1 MVLELKDISK
11 KIERNQ
17 VLENFSYTFNPGEI
31 YMIGGNNGAGKTTLL
46 RCMSSLELP
55 DTGNIIYNTIL
66 IHDKKNI
73 LEYRKHVSL
82 LLETSKSLI
91 SNLTILQNVKF
102 FLGINNIVFKEVEEE
117 LFKMLFEFELVP
129 YADKTINRLSKGMK
143 QKVALIIALLKK
155 RDIVLMDEPYDGLD
169 MKAIGY
175 LQELLEE
182 ISKEKIVVIA
192 SPNEMWINKAK
203 KVVL

>member
-1 MVLELKDISK
+1 MWS
-11 KIERNQ
+11 
-17 VLENFSYTFNPGEI
+17 
-31 YMIGGNNGAGKTTLL
+31 
-46 RCMSSLELP
+46 
-55 DTGNIIYNTIL
+55 
-66 IHDKKNI
+66 
-73 LEYRKHVSL
+73 
-82 LLETSKSLI
+82 
-91 SNLTILQNVKF
+91 F
-102 FLGINNIVFKEVEEE
+102 FCINNIVFKEVEEE

-129 YADKTINRLSKGMK
+129 YADKTINRLSTGMK

-203 KVVL
+203 KVVLWCNGWWLDENN

>member
-1 MVLELKDISK
+1 
-11 KIERNQ
+11 
-17 VLENFSYTFNPGEI
+17 
-31 YMIGGNNGAGKTTLL
+31 MIGGNNGAGKTTLL

>member
-1 MVLELKDISK
+1 
-11 KIERNQ
+11 
-17 VLENFSYTFNPGEI
+17 
-31 YMIGGNNGAGKTTLL
+31 MIGGNNGAGKTTLL

-102 FLGINNIVFKEVEEE
+102 FWE
-117 LFKMLFEFELVP
+117 L
-129 YADKTINRLSKGMK
+129 TILY
-143 QKVALIIALLKK
+143 LKK
-155 RDIVLMDEPYDGLD
+155 LR
-169 MKAIGY
+169 KNY
-175 LQELLEE
+175 LKCYLNSSWCHMQIKQLTVYLRE
-182 ISKEKIVVIA
+182 
-192 SPNEMWINKAK
+192 
-203 KVVL
+203 